1 MMTDESIIEA
11 LETFNL
17 PVGNKRIYEN
27 ELNGEYHYFIFRRG
41 RLRDNG
47 CGRYTR
53 QIYIAYV
60 YQGEQII
67 SDFAIINKIK
77 SLGLN
82 FAGME
87 NDEFQLA
94 NTNDWIDM
102 NTFTFERPER
112 G

>member
-1 MMTDESIIEA
+1 MSDEKIIEA
-11 LETFNL
+11 LEEFEL

-41 RLRDNG
+41 RLKDNG
-47 CGRYTR
+47 CERYVR
-53 QIYIAYV
+53 QIYITYV
-60 YQGEQII
+60 YEGEQKF
-67 SDFAIINKIK
+67 SDFEIINKIK
-77 SLGLN
+77 KLGLN

-87 NDEFQLA
+87 NDEIQLA

>member
-1 MMTDESIIEA
+1 MNDEKIIEA
-11 LETFNL
+11 LETFEL

-27 ELNGEYHYFIFRRG
+27 ELDGKYHYFIFRRG
-41 RLRDNG
+41 RLKDNG

-60 YQGEQII
+60 YEGEQKI
-67 SDFAIINKIK
+67 SDFDIINKIK
-77 SLGLN
+77 DLGLN
-82 FAGME
+82 FVGME

>member
-1 MMTDESIIEA
+1 MSDEKIIET
-11 LETFNL
+11 LEEFDL

-47 CGRYTR
+47 CGRYVR
-53 QIYIAYV
+53 QIYITYV
-60 YQGEQII
+60 YEGEQKF
-67 SDFAIINKIK
+67 SDFEIINKIK
-77 SLGLN
+77 ELGLN
-82 FAGME
+82 FEGME
-87 NDEFQLA
+87 NDEIQLA

>member
-1 MMTDESIIEA
+1 MSDEKIIEA
-11 LETFNL
+11 LEEFKL

-41 RLRDNG
+41 RLTENS
-47 CGRYTR
+47 CGKYVR
-53 QIYIAYV
+53 QIYVIYV
-60 YQGEQII
+60 YEGEQKK
-67 SDFAIINKIK
+67 SDFEIINKIK
-77 SLGLN
+77 NLGLN
-82 FAGME
+82 FKGME

-94 NTNDWIDM
+94 DTNNWIDM